1 MSGRRLLIT
10 GAAGFIGA
18 NFSHYWHKSQPGDRL
33 ILLDALTYAG
43 NYADVE
49 QLCSSPSVRFVKGD
63 IRDLELVRDLLNA
76 EHVDTIVHF
85 AAESHVD
92 RSILGPGEFV
102 GTNIV
107 GTQVLLDAAR
117 DVWLKSGIKHRFH
130 HISTD
135 EVYGSLGPEDAAF
148 TEQHPYDPRSPYAA
162 SKAASDHLVRAYGH
176 TYGLDYSISNC
187 SNNYGAYQFPEKL
200 IPLCILNI
208 LEGRALPIYGDGM
221 NVRDWLHV
229 EDHCAAVKLIVDRSA
244 SGRTWNVG
252 GRSERNNLALVH
264 ELCAAVDDAFTRD
277 ATLKARFPRCP
288 AALGTPSTELITFVK
303 DRPGH
308 DRRYAIDATRLER
321 ELGFEPKRTLSQ
333 GLRETVAWYLA
344 NENWWRAVQSGE
356 YTHWVERQYGTRE

>member
-1 MSGRRLLIT
+1 MSGRRVLVT

-18 NFSHYWHKSQPGDRL
+18 NFSHYWHNAHPTDRL
-33 ILLDALTYAG
+33 VLLDALTYAG
-43 NYADVE
+43 NYANVE
-49 QLCSSPSVRFVKGD
+49 QLCASSSVRFVKGD
-63 IRDLELVRDLLNA
+63 IRDLNLVCDLLKA
-76 EHVDTIVHF
+76 EQLDTIVHF

-117 DVWLKSGIKHRFH
+117 DVWLKAGVQHRFH

-135 EVYGSLGPEDAAF
+135 EVYGSLGPSDAAF
-148 TEQHPYDPRSPYAA
+148 SETHPYDPRSPYAA

-176 TYGLDYSISNC
+176 TYGLDFSISNC

-208 LEGRALPIYGDGM
+208 LEGRALPIYGDGL

-229 EDHCAAVKLIVDRSA
+229 DDHCAAVKLILDRSP

-264 ELCAAVDDAFTRD
+264 ELCAAVDDAFARD
-277 ATLKARFPRCP
+277 AALKTRFPRCP
-288 AALGTPSTELITFVK
+288 AANGAPSRELITFVK

-308 DRRYAIDATRLER
+308 DRRYAIDAIRLEQ

-344 NENWWRAVQSGE
+344 NESWWRAVLSGE
-356 YTHWVERQYGTRE
+356 YTHWVERQYGTRK

>member
-18 NFSHYWHKSQPGDRL
+18 NFAHYWHRAHANDRL
-33 ILLDALTYAG
+33 VLLDALTYAG
-43 NYADVE
+43 NYANVE
-49 QLCSSPSVRFVKGD
+49 PLCASPSVRFVTGD
-63 IRDLELVRDLLNA
+63 IRDLNLVHELLQA
-76 EHVDTIVHF
+76 ERVDTIVHF

-117 DVWLKSGIKHRFH
+117 EVWLKSGTQHRFH

-135 EVYGSLGPEDAAF
+135 EVYGSLGPNDAAF
-148 TEQHPYDPRSPYAA
+148 TEAHPYDPRSPYAA

-176 TYGLDYSISNC
+176 TYGLNFTISNC
-187 SNNYGAYQFPEKL
+187 SNNYGAFQFPEKL

-229 EDHCAAVKLIVDRSA
+229 EDHCAAVKLIIERSPA
-244 SGRTWNVG
+244 GRTWNVG

-264 ELCAAVDDAFTRD
+264 ELCACVDDAFAQD
-277 ATLKARFPRCP
+277 ASLKARFPQCP
-288 AALGTPSTELITFVK
+288 AANGTPSTELITFVK

-308 DRRYAIDATRLER
+308 DRRYAIDASRLEQ
-321 ELGFEPKRTLSQ
+321 ELGFEPKRDLSQ
-333 GLRETVAWYLA
+333 GLRETLAWYLA
-344 NENWWRAVQSGE
+344 NESWWRAVQSGA
-356 YTHWVERQYGTRE
+356 YKSWLQRQYGDRK